1 MTIATF
7 FAAVD
12 FNDTLAAPTP
22 WAAPMDPVEQ
32 MAQAD
37 NADWTL
43 LRLVLCSA
51 AATLVLALACSLNA

>member
-12 FNDTLAAPTP
+12 FNDTLATPTP
-22 WAAPMDPVEQ
+22 WVPVDPVEQ